1 MYFYEWMIWVE
12 ENHCHSHTHTHT
24 QTIYLVF
31 RNRKDKGWWTNM
43 ELTLSHVQLFV
54 TPWTVAH
61 QAPLSK
67 NCRRIL
73 NISTLSERIQVILHS
88 GNLPVFA
95 HSLSQTLVL
104 NKSPNKT
111 ETYSSHIVHFY
122 FSQHLSTEGKKKK
135 HNVRVWVKFYWGQ
148 NEDYSQGVVSQIA
161 LRNCSEQV
169 AGKIS
174 IIYYFRERG
183 YMQSA
188 HFLAEVC
195 W

>member
-12 ENHCHSHTHTHT
+12 ENPCHSHTHTHT
-24 QTIYLVF
+24 HTNHILVF
-31 RNRKDKGWWTNM
+31 RHRKDKGWWTNT
-43 ELTLSHVQLFV
+43 ELTLSRVQLFV

-67 NCRRIL
+67 NGRRIL

-111 ETYSSHIVHFY
+111 YSSHIVHFY
-122 FSQHLSTEGKKKK
+122 FSQHLSTEGEKKSTMWEF
-135 HNVRVWVKFYWGQ
+135 WVKFYWGQ
-148 NEDYSQGVVSQIA
+148 NEDYSQGVSA
-161 LRNCSEQV
+161 SSEELLWTGGAEDQ
-169 AGKIS
+169 
-174 IIYYFRERG
+174 YYIWF
-183 YMQSA
+183 
-188 HFLAEVC
+188 
-195 W
+195 